1 MEMPRASAE
10 ATKRLESL
18 LAGDPRVRLRK
29 MFGQPAAFVNGH
41 LCAGTFG
48 SELFVRLG
56 EADVATLA
64 KVPGVRRF
72 EPMPGRPMRQYLVLP
87 PAMLKKATEAR
98 KWVARS
104 IEYVLTL
111 PPK

>member
-10 ATKRLESL
+10 ATRRLESL
-18 LAGDPRVRLRK
+18 VAGDPRVRLRK
-29 MFGQPAAFVNGH
+29 MFGQPAAFVNGN

-48 SELFVRLG
+48 NGLFVRLG

-64 KVPGVRRF
+64 TVREVRHF

-87 PAMLKKATEAR
+87 PAILQKTAEAR

-104 IEYVLTL
+104 IDYVLSL